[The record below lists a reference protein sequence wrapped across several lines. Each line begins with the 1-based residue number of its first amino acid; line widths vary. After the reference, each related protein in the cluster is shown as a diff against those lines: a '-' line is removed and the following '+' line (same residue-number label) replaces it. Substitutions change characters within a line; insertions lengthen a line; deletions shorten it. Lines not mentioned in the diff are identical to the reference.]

1 MNDLTVSMPSAP
13 APLDPRFAP
22 ESPGVSSPAIIP
34 SPFALAIVPFL
45 LAVHYANSTLDRLF
59 YDTEQFWVR
68 LWVSGLPVSAQTEMQ
83 ESAAGGRPA
92 ASEALLRLVVKEL
105 YSPEGAI
112 LVVDAHR
119 PPFVSQYGD
128 VKRFLAEGLKF
139 PHVAAP
145 GALSVAPEDVEAI
158 AVTGVG
164 SSALGAAAF
173 AWNVSE
179 ALHKPVAAIVPG
191 FGLADVVPQALVGW
205 LGFGMLDFLRRTTET
220 TLTAVAPD
228 LAKIG
233 RRLSSTALPER
244 FPGGTQES
252 DIVHAILK
260 AAPQI
265 KRLYGHSKGAFCLRN
280 AIRNLPPERY
290 ADLHVTTFGCV
301 VAEET
306 LVNYNQILGT
316 IDGLGQL
323 NSWGALP
330 ELWINA
336 WHSTNTLLPMTMHVG
351 ELLSHDARNED
362 DVQAAPARRPS
373 GFGGGQSRRA
383 LSASV
388 AASES
393 QGGRA
398 PVSQAASV
406 GR

>member
-1 MNDLTVSMPSAP
+1 MNDLRVSTPSAP
-13 APLDPRFAP
+13 APVDPRFAP

-34 SPFALAIVPFL
+34 SPFALAIVPLL
-45 LAVHYANSTLDRLF
+45 LAVQYANGALDRLF
-59 YDTEQFWVR
+59 YDTEQFWLRLCVR
-68 LWVSGLPVSAQTEMQ
+68 GLPVSAQIERQ
-83 ESAAGGRPA
+83 EGAAGRRLA
-92 ASEALLRLVVKEL
+92 ACDALVRLVVKEL

-139 PHVAAP
+139 PHAAAAA
-145 GALSVAPEDVEAI
+145 ALSVAPEDVEAI

-164 SSALGAAAF
+164 SSALGSAAF

-191 FGLADVVPQALVGW
+191 FGLADLVSQALVGW

-220 TLTAVAPD
+220 TLAAVTPE
-228 LAKIG
+228 LANIG
-233 RRLSSTALPER
+233 RHLSLTALPEP
-244 FPGGTQES
+244 FPSGTPES
-252 DIVHAILK
+252 DILYAILK

-265 KRLYGHSKGAFCLRN
+265 KRLCGHSKGAFCLRN

-290 ADLHVTTFGCV
+290 ADLHVNTFGCV
-301 VAEET
+301 VAEER
-306 LVNYNQILGT
+306 LANYNQVLGT

-336 WHSTNTLLPMTMHVG
+336 WHSTNTLLLMTMHVG
-351 ELLSHDARNED
+351 ELLSHDSRDED
-362 DVQAAPARRPS
+362 DVQLRLRDDPPGLAGVS
-373 GFGGGQSRRA
+373 
-383 LSASV
+383 
-388 AASES
+388 
-393 QGGRA
+393 
-398 PVSQAASV
+398 PVERQ
-406 GR
+406 RQNL

>member
-1 MNDLTVSMPSAP
+1 M
-13 APLDPRFAP
+13 
-22 ESPGVSSPAIIP
+22 
-34 SPFALAIVPFL
+34 
-45 LAVHYANSTLDRLF
+45 
-59 YDTEQFWVR
+59 
-68 LWVSGLPVSAQTEMQ
+68 
-83 ESAAGGRPA
+83 
-92 ASEALLRLVVKEL
+92 KEL

-112 LVVDAHR
+112 LVVDARR

-139 PHVAAP
+139 PHAAAAA
-145 GALSVAPEDVEAI
+145 ALSVAPEDVEAI

-191 FGLADVVPQALVGW
+191 FGLADLVPQALVGW

-233 RRLSSTALPER
+233 RSLCLTALPKP
-244 FPGGTQES
+244 FPSGTPES
-252 DIVHAILK
+252 DILHAILK

-265 KRLYGHSKGAFCLRN
+265 KRLYAHSKGAFCLRN
-280 AIRNLPPERY
+280 AIRDLPPGRT
-290 ADLHVTTFGCV
+290 ADLHVTTFGCC

-306 LVNYNQILGT
+306 SANYNQILGT

-330 ELWINA
+330 EQWINA

-351 ELLSHDARNED
+351 ELLSHDE
-362 DVQAAPARRPS
+362 AAPQQGKNIVRR
-373 GFGGGQSRRA
+373 
-383 LSASV
+383 
-388 AASES
+388 SE
-393 QGGRA
+393 R
-398 PVSQAASV
+398 
-406 GR
+406 

>member
-1 MNDLTVSMPSAP
+1 MNDLTVSTQSAP
-13 APLDPRFAP
+13 APVDPQFAP

-34 SPFALAIVPFL
+34 FPFALAIVPLL
-45 LAVHYANSTLDRLF
+45 LAVHYANSALDRLF
-59 YDTEQFWVR
+59 YDTEQFWLR
-68 LWVSGLPVSAQTEMQ
+68 LCIRGLPVSTQIARQDG
-83 ESAAGGRPA
+83 AAGRRVA
-92 ASEALLRLVVKEL
+92 ASEAAVRLALKEL

-112 LVVDAHR
+112 LVVDSHR

-128 VKRFLAEGLKF
+128 VKIFLAEGLKF
-139 PHVAAP
+139 PDAAAAA
-145 GALSVAPEDVEAI
+145 ALSVAPEDVEAI

-164 SSALGAAAF
+164 SSALGSAAF

-191 FGLADVVPQALVGW
+191 FGLADLVPQALVGW

-233 RRLSSTALPER
+233 RRLSLTALPEP
-244 FPGGTQES
+244 FPSGTPES
-252 DIVHAILK
+252 DILHAILK

-290 ADLHVTTFGCV
+290 ADLHVNTFGCV

-306 LVNYNQILGT
+306 LANYNQILGT

-351 ELLSHDARNED
+351 ELLSHDARDED
-362 DVQAAPARRPS
+362 DVQLRLRDEPPGLA
-373 GFGGGQSRRA
+373 GVG
-383 LSASV
+383 
-388 AASES
+388 
-393 QGGRA
+393 
-398 PVSQAASV
+398 PVERQ
-406 GR
+406 RQDL

>member
-1 MNDLTVSMPSAP
+1 MNDLTVSTASAP

-34 SPFALAIVPFL
+34 SPFALAIVPLL
-45 LAVHYANSTLDRLF
+45 LAVHYANSALDRLF
-59 YDTEQFWVR
+59 YDTEQFWLR
-68 LWVSGLPVSAQTEMQ
+68 LCIRGLPVSTQIARQ
-83 ESAAGGRPA
+83 EGAAGRRVA
-92 ASEALLRLVVKEL
+92 ASEAAVRLALKEL
-105 YSPEGAI
+105 FSPEGAI
-112 LVVDAHR
+112 LVVDSHR

-139 PHVAAP
+139 PDAAAAA
-145 GALSVAPEDVEAI
+145 ALSVAPEDVEAI

-164 SSALGAAAF
+164 SSALGSAAF

-179 ALHKPVAAIVPG
+179 ALGKPVAAIVPG
-191 FGLADVVPQALVGW
+191 FGLADLVPQALVGW
-205 LGFGMLDFLRRTTET
+205 FGFGMLDLLRRTTQA

-233 RRLSSTALPER
+233 RRLCLTALPEP
-244 FPGGTQES
+244 FPSGTPDS
-252 DIVHAILK
+252 DILHAILK

-265 KRLYGHSKGAFCLRN
+265 KQLYGHSKGAFCLRN

-290 ADLHVTTFGCV
+290 VDLHVTTFGCV

-306 LVNYNQILGT
+306 PADYNQILGI

-351 ELLSHDARNED
+351 ELLSHDARDED
-362 DVQAAPARRPS
+362 DVQLRLRDDPPGLAGVS
-373 GFGGGQSRRA
+373 
-383 LSASV
+383 
-388 AASES
+388 
-393 QGGRA
+393 
-398 PVSQAASV
+398 PVERQ
-406 GR
+406 RQDL